1 MSFKVDEHILDVFSD
16 SEKREALF
24 AEARKVRAEHF
35 GNKVFAYGFNY
46 YSTYCRNE
54 CAFCLY
60 RCNNAHAPRYR
71 HSAAEIVDSA
81 CRLAE
86 SGVHV
91 IDLTMGE
98 DPYFL
103 SHPQRLVDVVAEV
116 SRATGLPVMMSPG
129 AIHEDVLVPLRQ
141 AGATWLA
148 LYQETYDRKAFAKLR
163 IGQSFDGRVGLRRAA
178 LDAGL
183 LVEDGILT
191 GWGDTPESLVASL
204 QAMGQGRPSQVRT
217 MTFVPQPGTPL
228 AALEA
233 QNCDWEMVA
242 IAVMRLL
249 YPDLLIPAS
258 LDVEGPDGLI
268 ARLNAGANVVT
279 SIIPPGAGL
288 EGVARTKDIEDGGR
302 TLDQIAPR
310 IREAGLDLASQQD
323 YAAFVAAAQERTLG
337 QGTDSAQEYLQV
349 G

>member
-1 MSFKVDEHILDVFSD
+1 MAFRLDDHILDVFSD
-16 SEKREALF
+16 ADKREELF
-24 AEARKVRAEHF
+24 SEARAVRDKHF
-35 GNKVFAYGFNY
+35 GNRIFAYGFNY
-46 YSTYCRNE
+46 YSTYCMNK

-60 RCNNAHAPRYR
+60 RCSNAHAPRYR
-71 HSAAEIVDSA
+71 HSSEEIVESA

-103 SHPQRLVDVVAEV
+103 SHPQRLIDVVHAV
-116 SRATGLPVMMSPG
+116 SDATRLPIMISPG
-129 AIHEDVLVPLRQ
+129 AIQVDVLADLHQ

-148 LYQETYDRKAFAKLR
+148 LYQETFDRKAFGKLR
-163 IGQSFDGRVGLRRAA
+163 IGQSFDRRMQLKLAA
-178 LDAGL
+178 LEAGL

-191 GWGDTPESLVASL
+191 GWGDTPESLVSSL
-204 QAMGQGRPSQVRT
+204 RAMGQSHPSQVRT

-228 AALEA
+228 ASRMA
-233 QNCDWEMVA
+233 QNSDWEVIA
-242 IAVMRLL
+242 IALMRIL

-258 LDVEGPDGLI
+258 LDVEGPNGLT
-268 ARLNAGANVVT
+268 ARLNAGANVIT

-288 EGVARTKDIEDGGR
+288 EGVARTKDIEDGAR
-302 TLDQIAPR
+302 TLAQVMPFVLD
-310 IREAGLDLASQQD
+310 AGLELASQQD
-323 YAAFVAAAQERTLG
+323 YSAYVSRAQMRTLEWDG
-337 QGTDSAQEYLQV
+337 NTSSAYSQA